1 MAEAK
6 KKPEKNY
13 TTLEDWDQIFLGITQ
28 DFYVEVSNC
37 ARENV
42 LQVLELSKNFLAKD
56 THKSLKEF
64 HDLYFGSKNQAQK
77 TESYNNDVSDFVEHL
92 QKKMEA
98 GEDISHESV
107 EDGSSQVHA
116 LKVSEKDRLNLSQ
129 IQKQMES
136 LITLDKSLKEKLS
149 PILAS
154 MQFEDMMR
162 QRLEHLERGYELI
175 CKLEAE
181 PSEAQINAII
191 SELDELCSSQSETT
205 EFYEEVKKE
214 EPPTGIKPQGLVFKF

>member
-6 KKPEKNY
+6 KKNEQEY
-13 TTLEDWDQIFLGITQ
+13 YALEEWDQIFLGITKDMYQ
-28 DFYVEVSNC
+28 EVCNC

-42 LQVLELSKNFLAKD
+42 LQILELSKNFLAKD

-64 HDLYFGSKNQAQK
+64 HDLYFGSGNNALK
-77 TESYNNDVSDFVEHL
+77 TETYNDDVSNFVEHL
-92 QKKMEA
+92 QKKMKE
-98 GEDISHESV
+98 GEDLSNDFSN
-107 EDGSSQVHA
+107 DSSPLKA
-116 LKVSEKDRLNLSQ
+116 LELSEKDRLHLSQ

-136 LITLDKSLKEKLS
+136 LITLDKSLKEKMS

-162 QRLEHLERGYELI
+162 QRLEHLERGYELA
-175 CKLEAE
+175 CNLEAD
-181 PSEAQINAII
+181 PGADAIEAIV
-191 SELDELCSSQSETT
+191 SELSELCSSQTETT